1 MDGTAQTASTQEAT
15 SCGAPDA
22 AQETAGPKQPEAQ
35 GKGTGAPPVASV
47 PAVQTPAG
55 AGPRLTGSTPAQS
68 SGTGEEVSVPVDKL
82 GTLVEK
88 DASMIAQQFR
98 QSYVDLMRNT
108 RKPNVLIVGTTGAGK
123 SSLINSVFGKRLAQ
137 EGAGVPITTH
147 FKRYAPEDGNV
158 VIYDSR
164 GLEHGNTEMF
174 INDTRNFFQSLSAEN
189 SIHVVWYVINGAGS
203 RIQPFEEEI
212 CRTLFADIPL
222 IFLINKAD
230 ISSDEDRAILRQT
243 LTQLNLKSCVGIF
256 DTVSGDHAPLLNVTK
271 CPKCGSDDLDI
282 RKKKGIATCL
292 ACNETISLFTST
304 EGLIA
309 KTLETLP
316 VLAREAFIAAQTSS
330 CRHKDRRAKDII
342 REYYEEAGTVRFAKP
357 LLKCIAR
364 MLVRLSVLWDFRENG
379 KTLSTEIAQ
388 DLLRREFSFRD
399 KILLFLQQSRG
410 ERDRTTAMGIIWNR
424 CLRKIFISI
433 FVNTAFSGAAAPA
446 DDSADDSAEYWHA
459 TVQKC
464 FVDMNELEQA
474 AVEKWLAH
482 NSLNSL
488 LDREMTETG
497 DTVIPPPLVP
507 DAAASP
513 VTATALAALLKLG
526 GIGGIAAAAAGSGA
540 TPASS
545 GPSTPTT
552 FSRVAS
558 SSPSPSLPAS
568 PAPADLAPG
577 AALPPSAAAT
587 ASSSGTDSTA
597 TAAAAAPLVPTT
609 ACGTAPATRT
619 LSRTGSPTQ
628 STAAAVAAA
637 AAVSV
642 QATPLTAASVPASGA
657 AAGTATAVTGAT
669 GAATT
674 SISTS
679 GAAATVVPGSTGP
692 AAGAGGA
699 GGVPL
704 VAVSAQVPDARRPT
718 CRVLIPEN
726 LLPEATLAAVA
737 AAAAAAAAGGSA
749 SASSCSSTG
758 TSTGTNSPSTPGPAA
773 GGAPEGPAQASP
785 LARAPAPAP
794 AQAPVVVKKPF
805 VPAEGGGGGD
815 GPKLTEDD
823 LAELDRVAE
832 KESYI
837 NRIETA
843 TDLENA
849 LKRTVAVQVSPSPG
863 PQAAAPA
870 PAAPT
875 ATRLAPAAAA
885 PVSVAQPLPMM
896 KQ

>member
-1 MDGTAQTASTQEAT
+1 MEGTGQQSTQTQATQEGASCGVPEAIHETAAPSQTA
-15 SCGAPDA
+15 APVPTPT
-22 AQETAGPKQPEAQ
+22 TAGA
-35 GKGTGAPPVASV
+35 T
-47 PAVQTPAG
+47 T
-55 AGPRLTGSTPAQS
+55 RLTGSTPAQSGS

-433 FVNTAFSGAAAPA
+433 FVNTAFSGGSGA
-446 DDSADDSAEYWHA
+446 DDSADDADYWHA

-482 NSLNSL
+482 SSLNSL

-526 GIGGIAAAAAGSGA
+526 GLGGLATGA

-568 PAPADLAPG
+568 PAPADLDAS
-577 AALPPSAAAT
+577 AHAVLPPAAVGASAT
-587 ASSSGTDSTA
+587 ASGATA
-597 TAAAAAPLVPTT
+597 TTDVSVAAPQPV
-609 ACGTAPATRT
+609 CTAPATRT
-619 LSRTGSPTQ
+619 LSRTGSPMQ
-628 STAAAVAAA
+628 APGAP
-637 AAVSV
+637 V
-642 QATPLTAASVPASGA
+642 QATPLTAASVPSSSTSSSVLTGVQSVQPAQQQQGMGAGMIASPVPSTTV
-657 AAGTATAVTGAT
+657 GTATGAT
-669 GAATT
+669 GTTTVTT
-674 SISTS
+674 S
-679 GAAATVVPGSTGP
+679 TGVNTT
-692 AAGAGGA
+692 

-737 AAAAAAAAGGSA
+737 AASS
-749 SASSCSSTG
+749 SASSCSSAG
-758 TSTGTNSPSTPGPAA
+758 PSTGTNSPSTPVLASA
-773 GGAPEGPAQASP
+773 SATGAPEGAAQASP
-785 LARAPAPAP
+785 LAKRPAQVP
-794 AQAPVVVKKPF
+794 AQAAVKKPL
-805 VPAEGGGGGD
+805 VPAEGGGD

-849 LKRTVAVQVSPSPG
+849 LKRTVTVQVSAS
-863 PQAAAPA
+863 PA
-870 PAAPT
+870 PQPAAST
-875 ATRLAPAAAA
+875 ATRLAPPGTAPP
-885 PVSVAQPLPMM
+885 PVSVAQPLPTM